1 MSSLDWDWQSA
12 RSSFEGERISD
23 SAAAVVWIIG
33 AEQWPR
39 ALLRAE
45 LVERGFDAVGWTT
58 VRDAVESLPERFPNA
73 IVVDLRGQPL
83 PLVERLPTLGVPVLI
98 VASMPEINDLPDGD
112 WAAVMRRPVSI
123 GEIADRVAGA
133 VGRTH

>member
-1 MSSLDWDWQSA
+1 MSSLDWDWPSG

-23 SAAAVVWIIG
+23 SARPVVWIIDV
-33 AEQWPR
+33 EQWPR

-45 LVERGFDAVGWTT
+45 LIERGFDAVGWVT
-58 VRDAVESLPERFPNA
+58 VRDAVESLPERFPQA

-98 VASMPEINDLPDGD
+98 VARVPESNDLPDGE
-112 WAAVMRRPVSI
+112 WAAVLRRPVSI
-123 GEIADRVAGA
+123 GEIADRVATVVRGI
-133 VGRTH
+133 R